1 LVGGSFAASERAR
14 SLRVTSFRVDPMPPS
29 STTRVTYVMDALVR
43 APERSVG
50 VRELAAQLLM
60 SRSATHRILATLSDL
75 GLARTLEGGR
85 YAATS
90 RAHAWAHFM
99 SIRNPVLVQAPAIMA
114 RLSEQASESVHLLA
128 RTAQPSVGVFILS
141 AEGPH
146 PVQHRALL
154 GQPSPLTA
162 GAGGKAIL
170 SAVPE
175 AVLAEV
181 MRSLAATDP
190 HRAPVLKDEL
200 ARIRRDGYATSVSE
214 LMPET
219 AGVAAPFRR
228 YDNVFGSLTVSMP
241 AYRYTPAHA
250 EKHAPLV
257 RAAAEELSRVL
268 SVAVTD
274 AQRGPGRDADG
285 S

>member
-1 LVGGSFAASERAR
+1 
-14 SLRVTSFRVDPMPPS
+14 MPPS
-29 STTRVTYVMDALVR
+29 STTRVTAVLDALVR

-60 SRSATHRILATLSDL
+60 SRSATHRILATLGDL

-90 RAHAWAHFM
+90 RAHAWAYFM
-99 SIRNPVLVQAPAIMA
+99 STRNPVLVKAPPIMA
-114 RLSEQASESVHLLA
+114 RLSEEASESVHLLA

-170 SAVPE
+170 SALPD
-175 AVLAEV
+175 AVLADV

-190 HRAPVLKDEL
+190 HRAPALKEEL
-200 ARIRRDGYATSVSE
+200 ARIRSDGYATSVGE

-219 AGVAAPFRR
+219 AGVAAPFWRH
-228 YDNVFGSLTVSMP
+228 DSVFGSLTVSMP
-241 AYRYTPAHA
+241 AYRYTQAHA
-250 EKHAPLV
+250 DRHAPLV

-268 SVAVTD
+268 SVPVGD
-274 AQRGPGRDADG
+274 PPRGQGRDGDG